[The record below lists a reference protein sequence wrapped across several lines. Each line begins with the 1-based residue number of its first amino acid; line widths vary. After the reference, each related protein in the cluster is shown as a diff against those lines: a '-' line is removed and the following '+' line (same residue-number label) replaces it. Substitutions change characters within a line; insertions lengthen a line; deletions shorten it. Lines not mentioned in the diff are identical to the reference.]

1 MPIIKLLGKTMKA
14 LHIIQTKFKND
25 PIVVRLGYS
34 QTNAVGKYLE
44 KCFYSFCVS
53 I

>member
-34 QTNAVGKYLE
+34 RYVHKQMLWEN
-44 KCFYSFCVS
+44 